1 MMNNIIKEVK
11 LQLGEK
17 EVSLTIE
24 EAKKLKEAL
33 DELFGKQLIDVR
45 PYYPYWYWQ
54 PTFTP
59 YWVTWQ
65 GTGPYRVTT
74 SGASSASYDS
84 STNTM
89 ALKVAI

>member
-1 MMNNIIKEVK
+1 MDNIIKELK

-17 EVSLTIE
+17 EISLTVE

-33 DELFGKQLIDVR
+33 DELFVKEIIEVR
-45 PYYPYWYWQ
+45 PFYPYWYWQ
-54 PTFTP
+54 PLTP

-65 GTGPYRVTT
+65 QGTGPYRIMT

-84 STNTM
+84 GTSAMTF
-89 ALKVAI
+89 KVA